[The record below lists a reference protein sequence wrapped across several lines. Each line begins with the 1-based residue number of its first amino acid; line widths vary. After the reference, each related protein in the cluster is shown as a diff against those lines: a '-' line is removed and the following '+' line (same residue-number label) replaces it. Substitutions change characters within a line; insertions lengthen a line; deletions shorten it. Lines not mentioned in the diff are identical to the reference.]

1 MDFFRLFCEM
11 NTVNGYVAK
20 ILYIDNGNFK
30 VMSVLASV
38 ISVSFLLSDFIRK
51 IIYHVRSITY

>member
-1 MDFFRLFCEM
+1 M